1 MNETDFPKTVSELG
15 HWMKEHCYNFE
26 SYSIN
31 GNSIY
36 EGFGIE
42 NSGNMFIWYYTERGQ
57 QQNLKYF
64 GLETE
69 IVQYAYNEIKSDQW
83 ARTHLIGF
91 SSDLSKIIQLKKELD
106 NINIQYIYDEIP
118 YYGNGKPAHRVFV
131 LGCDIRKTI
140 HLKKKYFTE

>member
-1 MNETDFPKTVSELG
+1 MNETDFPKTVSELE

-42 NSGNMFIWYYTERGQ
+42 KSGNMFIWYYTERGQ
-57 QQNLKYF
+57 QQNLEYF
-64 GLETE
+64 GSETE

-83 ARTHLIGF
+83 ARRHLIGF

-106 NINIQYIYDEIP
+106 NINLKYICDEIP
-118 YYGNGKPAHRVFV
+118 YYGNGKPAYRVFV

-140 HLKKKYFTE
+140 HLKKRYFT